1 MTTREAVSTIRG
13 YFYQFDYS
21 ILQVLSL
28 ENGSDT
34 ICIEGIEDVDI
45 NNQEELSFHQ
55 CKCYEGTEYNHS
67 KIKKAVGWMLQH
79 YTENKDCDYK
89 YYIYGTYSSG
99 QSKLPQTIDIEFAKK
114 NFFTTKHKDSVILL
128 HKQLNLSDDDL
139 KDFLEKLKI
148 NINAES
154 YEKQTQT
161 VRDKICSVLG
171 CRKQNV
177 EPYYCSA
184 LSIIKDLATKDDI
197 SDRII
202 SREEFISKLQSV
214 DAQYEM
220 WLLQKNGASKFAK
233 AVKKKYFN
241 NGLNI
246 SPYNRFFLIECNTST
261 SITDLKEVILHISN
275 RYSKLTAYAKPKF
288 CPYFCLYGLNEK
300 NLIELKKKLARD
312 KVVFTDGYNFRGADF
327 SASTVVREPTKDNLI
342 QLRIID
348 SIDFLESV
356 YMATCS
362 TIEIYQFY
370 CSKIYYE
377 NTSHKHIKIPFE
389 KVTDI
394 IEMV

>member
-1 MTTREAVSTIRG
+1 MANRESVSTIRG

-21 ILQVLSL
+21 IIQVLSL
-28 ENGSDT
+28 KNDDDT
-34 ICIEGIEDVDI
+34 ICVEGVEDVDI
-45 NNQEELSFHQ
+45 NKENNIAFHQ
-55 CKCYEGTEYNHS
+55 CKCYEGSEYNHS
-67 KIKKAVGWMLQH
+67 VIAPAVRWMLKH
-79 YTENKDCDYK
+79 FSENKASKYN
-89 YYIYGTYSSG
+89 YYIYGVFRSG
-99 QSKLPQTIDIEFAKK
+99 QNKLTTITVDFAKK
-114 NFFTTKHKDSVILL
+114 HFFTYTKDKKKHILYSEL
-128 HKQLNLSDDDL
+128 SLSDADISS
-139 KDFLEKLKI
+139 FLSKLKI
-148 NINAES
+148 NIRAES
-154 YEKQTQT
+154 YEKQEET
-161 VRDKICSVLG
+161 VKQLLCSCLG

-184 LSIIKDLATKDDI
+184 LSAIKDLATKDNI
-197 SDRII
+197 SDRTI
-202 SREEFISKLQSV
+202 SRAEFISKLQNV

-220 WLLQKNGASKFAK
+220 WLLQKNGTSKFAK
-233 AVKKKYFN
+233 AVKKKYFY

-246 SPYNRFFLIECNTST
+246 SPYNRFFLIECDNST
-261 SITDLKEVILHISN
+261 SLTDLKTVLIHISDI
-275 RYSKLTAYAKPKF
+275 YSNLSSRAKPKF
-288 CPYFCLYGLNEK
+288 CPYFCLYGLNEE
-300 NLIELKKKLARD
+300 NLIDLKKKLARD

-327 SASTVVREPTKDNLI
+327 SASTVVKEPTKDNLI

-389 KVTDI
+389 KVIDI